1 MSNHQLSLKFSLLFS
16 LVLILL
22 ITSCGTSKRAKTV
35 AEKENNRSES
45 VVREQQKNQPTQPIV
60 LEDDLDEDIDDV
72 DLSSLSPVELYIYNY
87 SGIAQEEM
95 RLYGIPASITIAQ
108 GILESGSGKGKLT
121 RKSNNHFGIKCN
133 GWQGEKVYH
142 DDDEAQECFRKYAD
156 PKYSFRDHSLFLFER
171 NRYNFLFDYRR
182 DDYTSW
188 ARGLRR
194 AGYAT
199 DPRYPQKLIS
209 LIERYNLNEF
219 DKEVLGK
226 AADVPLPR
234 PEKLS
239 LNGVGFYRVKK
250 GDTLYNISEKFG
262 LTVEEL
268 KLINKLKND
277 RIRIGQQLKIK

>member
-1 MSNHQLSLKFSLLFS
+1 MKYTFALSLIFLLM
-16 LVLILL
+16 
-22 ITSCGTSKRAKTV
+22 ITSCGTSKKVKQESTERTAKEQISSRPEQP
-35 AEKENNRSES
+35 EKEQNE
-45 VVREQQKNQPTQPIV
+45 E
-60 LEDDLDEDIDDV
+60 LEDYLDEQVEDIDV
-72 DLSSLSPVELYIYNY
+72 SSLNAVELYIYNFA
-87 SGIAQEEM
+87 GIAQEEM

-108 GILESGSGKGKLT
+108 GILESGSGNGSLT
-121 RKSNNHFGIKCN
+121 KRSNNHFGIKCN

-142 DDDEAQECFRKYAD
+142 DDDAAQECFRKYAD

-171 NRYNFLFDYRR
+171 SRYGFLFDYRS

-199 DPRYPQKLIS
+199 DPKYPQKLIS
-209 LIERYNLNEF
+209 LIERYQLNEY

-226 AADVPLPR
+226 TANLPLPR
-234 PEKLS
+234 PQKLNFGNS
-239 LNGVGFYRVKK
+239 EFYSVKK

-268 KLINKLKND
+268 KLINKLKHD
-277 RIRIGQQLKIK
+277 HIQIGQQLKVKN

>member
-1 MSNHQLSLKFSLLFS
+1 MSNHRSFLKLSAIASFLFIVLLS
-16 LVLILL
+16 
-22 ITSCGTSKRAKTV
+22 SCGTSRKAKQV
-35 AEKENNRSES
+35 ASSKPPES
-45 VVREQQKNQPTQPIV
+45 TPQQQQKQPTKAIQ
-60 LEDDLDEDIDDV
+60 LEDHLDDEIEDIDLNN
-72 DLSSLSPVELYIYNY
+72 LSAVELYIYNF

-95 RLYGIPASITIAQ
+95 RLYGIPASIKIAQ
-108 GILESGSGKGKLT
+108 GILESGSGNGNLAL
-121 RKSNNHFGIKCN
+121 KSNNHFGIKCN

-156 PKYSFRDHSLFLFER
+156 PRNSFRDHSLFLFER
-171 NRYNFLFDYRR
+171 NRYNFLFDYRS

-209 LIERYNLNEF
+209 LIERYDLNEF

-226 AADVPLPR
+226 TANIPLPR
-234 PEKLS
+234 PDKLNVVPTNS
-239 LNGVGFYRVKK
+239 YYVKK

-262 LTVEEL
+262 LTVREL
-268 KLINKLKND
+268 KIINKLKSD
-277 RIRIGQQLKIK
+277 HIKIGQELKIK